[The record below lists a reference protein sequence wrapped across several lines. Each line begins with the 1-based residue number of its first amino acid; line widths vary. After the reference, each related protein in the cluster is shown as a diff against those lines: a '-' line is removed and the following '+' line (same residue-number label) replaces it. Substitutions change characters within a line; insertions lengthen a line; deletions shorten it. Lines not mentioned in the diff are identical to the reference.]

1 MATLTSPTAQS
12 LIANVRAFLGEQDE
26 NNSLWS
32 NAEIVNFLN
41 EGIRRYFGEVVQNSE
56 GQFTKQTDLDIV
68 SGTDTIALP
77 ADFFEVVRLYRKVG
91 NEYIILPYDN
101 AFNESYTNDGPGNT
115 SGFFSYY
122 FRGNNL
128 VLRNV
133 PTFSETAGLR
143 LEYIAFPET
152 LVTGGDVM
160 TSDVSPV
167 FKDLIEMYAV
177 YKAKLAESIRG
188 NNVDMDSKIKAHVSE
203 IYSQFKDVIKN
214 RSAYPHYTQAFNP
227 EFLD

>member
-12 LIANVRAFLGEQDE
+12 LIANVRTFLGEPDE

-32 NAEIVNFLN
+32 DAELIGFLN

-56 GQFTKQTDLDIV
+56 GQFTSQTDLSIV
-68 SGTDTIALP
+68 SGQDTVALP
-77 ADFFEVVRLYRKVG
+77 ADFFEVVRLYRKIG
-91 NEYIILPYDN
+91 NEYILLPYDN
-101 AFNESYTNDGPGNT
+101 SFNQNYTSDGPGQT

-133 PTFSETAGLR
+133 PTFSETDALR
-143 LEYIAFPET
+143 LEYIRFPET

-160 TSDVSPV
+160 VSDVSPV

-188 NNVDMDSKIKAHVSE
+188 NNVDMDSKIKAHVGE
-203 IYSQFKDVIKN
+203 LYSQFRDVIKN
-214 RSAYPHYTQAFNP
+214 RSAYPHYTKAFNP
-227 EFLD
+227 EYLD